1 PRWTS
6 SSSLGRLHRASQTRH
21 ECYQGVVPAGG
32 GTRSGVPE
40 GLSHGA
46 GLRPRA
52 PGFRAERTSGDN
64 APWARSLG
72 GRALFSGIGR
82 GERAVLNEAADD
94 IASLQSWIASMS
106 GRIDEQAK
114 AIAQL
119 QSALGAVMDVLIE
132 SGGGAVDGDMLRHRV
147 EEAIDAFQSRPAQR
161 P

>member
-1 PRWTS
+1 
-6 SSSLGRLHRASQTRH
+6 
-21 ECYQGVVPAGG
+21 
-32 GTRSGVPE
+32 
-40 GLSHGA
+40 
-46 GLRPRA
+46 
-52 PGFRAERTSGDN
+52 N

-72 GRALFSGIGR
+72 GRPFFSGIGR

-161 P
+161 PTGEGGPYREGPDDSEGPTQTTCVRCGGTFPPERTNATPYGNVCDRCLYTG